1 MKFAAPIRR
10 ARKSMGW
17 LQNLFVRR
25 PAFLLTL
32 VLGALVVAAIGGA
45 LAMFAWFNQDRIASR
60 LAGIFGTENQYER
73 PDQQEFGWTNRNTA
87 LLSFEVAQVEL
98 GDVSRSVKGG
108 GIEAYGDG
116 LVYVSSI
123 GVIGYLDLGTG
134 KISYL
139 DDRVPMDYERVRN
152 DVLFDKPLFQLRYFR
167 VQDIMI
173 RSDQLGQDWLYVSH
187 HVMAPGDEDICQT
200 IHKIELEQT
209 PDGISLGQDGWHHVY
224 TLRQC
229 VNMPDLNWHFI
240 GDQAGGR
247 MVPESPSTFLY
258 STGTYMLSL
267 QPGGVEMIR
276 SDSSD
281 FGKILEIDSETNTAS
296 IYARGVRNPQGL
308 VRTAS
313 GDLWETEHGPRGGDE
328 INLLER
334 GVDYG
339 WPLVTYGLDYGPK
352 DWPFSTDQGRHEGFT
367 KPIHAFSVSVA
378 PSELVEVA
386 AESELVRWRG
396 DLLMG
401 SLRAQSLFRM
411 RIENGRLMTME
422 QMEFGERMRDLTWL
436 ENGWLAILTGSSK
449 IILIRSPAPTI
460 EDTTPEPLTIAG
472 YSAVNEIESRLAA
485 SLRQGSW
492 GRELFA
498 KNCAT
503 CHNLSSEPAPGPR
516 LDGIIGARIAREADY
531 SYSAALEA
539 ASGRWTRAK
548 LGAFLRNPEELYS
561 GTAMPSFDFGKYE
574 YRALADYLETRDYV
588 AEPSDN

>member
-1 MKFAAPIRR
+1 
-10 ARKSMGW
+10 MGW

-173 RSDQLGQDWLYVSH
+173 RSDELGQDWLYVSH

>member
-1 MKFAAPIRR
+1 
-10 ARKSMGW
+10 MGW

-45 LAMFAWFNQDRIASR
+45 LAMFAWSNQDRIASR

-209 PDGISLGQDGWHHVY
+209 PDGIRLGQDGWHHVY

-240 GDQAGGR
+240 GDQSGGR

-258 STGTYMLSL
+258 STGTYLLSSQL
-267 QPGGVEMIR
+267 GGVEMIR

-328 INLLER
+328 INLVER

-367 KPIHAFSVSVA
+367 KPIHAFPVSVA
-378 PSELVEVA
+378 PSQLVEVA
-386 AESELVRWRG
+386 DDSELVRWRG

-401 SLRAQSLFRM
+401 SLRAQSLFRI

-472 YSAVNEIESRLAA
+472 YSAVNELESRLAA

-503 CHNLSSEPAPGPR
+503 CHNLSAEPAPGPR